1 MILLKPTDGR
11 PRAFEEFMLHIRAMT
26 LDDLDLA
33 MLLKEQAGWNQT
45 EADWRRFLEM
55 EPTGCF
61 VADWDGRLVGTTV
74 TCIFGHVAWIAMV
87 LVDPD
92 FRARGIGKALMSHA
106 LGFLDDSW
114 VSTVR
119 LDATPLGE
127 PLYKKLGFDVE
138 YSLARFE
145 GTPQPATPLHEKV
158 DHIQPQD
165 YALLFQMD
173 QLITGADRSKFLSR
187 LFAEQSEQIRAIRSA
202 ETIAG
207 FLACRPGT
215 RAWQIGP
222 CLGRRGIGSV
232 LLAEALSRFV
242 GKLVYVDIPVQN
254 NAAAN
259 LAERSG
265 LNVQRR
271 LIRMRRGPPVTERTD
286 HIWASSGPE
295 LG

>member
-11 PRAFEEFMLHIRAMT
+11 PWAFEEFMLHIRAMT
-26 LDDLDLA
+26 PDDLDLA
-33 MLLKEQAGWNQT
+33 MCLKDQAGWNQT

-74 TCIFGHVAWIAMV
+74 TCIFGQVAWIAMV
-87 LVDPD
+87 LVDPE
-92 FRARGIGKALMSHA
+92 FRGRGIGKELMSHA
-106 LGFLDDSW
+106 LDFLETSG

-127 PLYKKLGFDVE
+127 PLYKKLGFVVE
-138 YSLARFE
+138 YGLARFK
-145 GTPQPATPLHEKV
+145 GTPRPATVPHGKV
-158 DHIQPQD
+158 DHIQSQD

-173 QLITGADRSKFLSR
+173 QLITGADRGKFLSR
-187 LFAEQSEQIRAIRSA
+187 LFAEQSEQIRVIRSPEA
-202 ETIAG
+202 IAG

-222 CLGRRGIGSV
+222 CLAGRGIGSV

-242 GKLVYVDIPVQN
+242 GTLVYVDIPVQN
-254 NAAAN
+254 DAAAN

-265 LNVQRR
+265 LSVQRR
-271 LIRMRRGPPVTERTD
+271 LIRMRRGPPVAERTD

-295 LG
+295 MG